1 MSKNWLSKIYNYEK
15 KIYSQ
20 GGQDGIIQYIIQ
32 NIEIKNN
39 FCIEFGYDSNTL
51 DGGSGPNT
59 TNLLLN
65 HNWQCLLLDGNN
77 NNEKINLHKH
87 FLTEDNICD
96 IFQKYNVPLEPGY
109 ISIDVDS
116 TDLWLTNSIL
126 KKYKPMFYSVEYN
139 PNFPIDYAITFPKN
153 DNEGWTGDRIFGTS
167 LKALNIVAINNDYT
181 LVYAGH
187 LKKSFHHDAFFVRND
202 LIKNCEGRPTLE
214 DFRFSYNP
222 IHRPC
227 NTDRY
232 KIMIDYEEFLL
243 TNDIIK
249 SQKKAENI
257 CKKYLC

>member
-20 GGQDGIIQYIIQ
+20 GYQDGIIEYILQ
-32 NIEIKNN
+32 NIEIKNKY
-39 FCIEFGYDSNTL
+39 CIEFGYNSNNL
-51 DGGSGPNT
+51 NEGSGPNT

-65 HNWQCLLLDGNN
+65 HNWEGLLLDGNN

-96 IFQKYNVPLEPGY
+96 IFEKYNVPLEPGY

-126 KKYKPMFYSVEYN
+126 QKYKPLFYSVEFN
-139 PNFPIDYAITFPKN
+139 PNFPIEYAITFPKN
-153 DNEGWTGDRIFGTS
+153 NDKGWTGDKIFGAS
-167 LKALNIVAINNDYT
+167 LKALNIVAINNQYT
-181 LVYAGH
+181 LVYAGC
-187 LKKSFHHDAFFVRND
+187 LKTSFHHDAFFVRND
-202 LIKNCEGRPTLE
+202 LIKNCQGRPILE
-214 DFRFSYNP
+214 DFRFIYCP
-222 IHRPC
+222 IHSPC